1 MVNILN
7 TNLVTTTDDYGRFEF
22 YPPEPTVS
30 IEISN
35 SGYRDTILSVTQRQ
49 QDLVIMIQK
58 EDFTSTGGV
67 LAGNEAKT
75 QTLRSEPAKKAE
87 PGNPPITFLEYLKS
101 NSHYPME
108 DHYTPKSKE
117 VTVEF
122 RVSMDGHPDVI
133 KSIKSRAD
141 DKYKAEAIRLINEG
155 PAWNC
160 DGDQYPCW
168 KKYSIYFK

>member
-1 MVNILN
+1 MAANTYEDKGVSKKDEGYYANQLSPELMSRRIIGQIIDEIGQPVIAAMINILN

-87 PGNPPITFLEYLKS
+87 PGNPPITFLE
-101 NSHYPME
+101 
-108 DHYTPKSKE
+108 
-117 VTVEF
+117 
-122 RVSMDGHPDVI
+122 
-133 KSIKSRAD
+133 
-141 DKYKAEAIRLINEG
+141 
-155 PAWNC
+155 
-160 DGDQYPCW
+160 
-168 KKYSIYFK
+168 